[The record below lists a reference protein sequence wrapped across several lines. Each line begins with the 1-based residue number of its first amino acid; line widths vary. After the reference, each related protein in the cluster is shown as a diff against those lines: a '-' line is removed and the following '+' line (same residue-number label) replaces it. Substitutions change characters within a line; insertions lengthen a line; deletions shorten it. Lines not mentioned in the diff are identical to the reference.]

1 MNVHADLVLKAR
13 ITLLSHN
20 DRILDGEEGMRVYRT
35 LFAVSPQVYA
45 YKLAY
50 VLRALAET
58 SPRAARRPGAREE
71 LLAEARAAS
80 AHIPADAPAHQRR
93 MWEHTVPQLQE
104 FERRLGQANAR

>member
-20 DRILDGEEGMRVYRT
+20 ERILEGEEGLRVYRP
-35 LFAVSPQVYA
+35 LFAVNPHVYA

-50 VLRALAET
+50 VLRTLAET
-58 SPRAARRPGAREE
+58 SPRAAARPGAREA
-71 LLAEARAAS
+71 LLEEAHAAS
-80 AHIPADAPAHQRR
+80 AHIPADAPDHQRR